1 MLLTGPQDTV
11 APHSYFCWSAAIM
24 IVTNT
29 SSSSSYSNTSS
40 SSSSNTS
47 PLVLTIN
54 TSAACSPGGGLVY
67 FTSTLA
73 DTGRLSPYLQWR
85 HMGRPPH
92 PSPQQVT
99 LAWPQSGWHSV
110 LSLNWFPQGAPQL
123 PQLFPLVL
131 VYPFTFFLSGK
142 CKYVFCSLRNFA
154 IQSSIFLQVEI
165 KPFNQDTAQA
175 RSAVYSIRVT

>member
-29 SSSSSYSNTSS
+29 SSSNTSYSSTSA
-40 SSSSNTS
+40 

-73 DTGRLSPYLQWR
+73 DTRRLSPYLQWR

-99 LAWPQSGWHSV
+99 LAWPHTGS
-110 LSLNWFPQGAPQL
+110 SLVPC
-123 PQLFPLVL
+123 V
-131 VYPFTFFLSGK
+131 
-142 CKYVFCSLRNFA
+142 
-154 IQSSIFLQVEI
+154 
-165 KPFNQDTAQA
+165 
-175 RSAVYSIRVT
+175 

>member
-29 SSSSSYSNTSS
+29 SSSSSY
-40 SSSSNTS
+40 TS

-73 DTGRLSPYLQWR
+73 DTRRLSPYLQWR

-99 LAWPQSGWHSV
+99 LAWPHSGS
-110 LSLNWFPQGAPQL
+110 SLVPC
-123 PQLFPLVL
+123 V
-131 VYPFTFFLSGK
+131 
-142 CKYVFCSLRNFA
+142 
-154 IQSSIFLQVEI
+154 
-165 KPFNQDTAQA
+165 
-175 RSAVYSIRVT
+175 

>member
-1 MLLTGPQDTV
+1 MLLTAPQDTV

-29 SSSSSYSNTSS
+29 SSSA
-40 SSSSNTS
+40 

-73 DTGRLSPYLQWR
+73 DTRRLSPYLQWR

-99 LAWPQSGWHSV
+99 LAWPHTGS
-110 LSLNWFPQGAPQL
+110 SLVPC
-123 PQLFPLVL
+123 V
-131 VYPFTFFLSGK
+131 
-142 CKYVFCSLRNFA
+142 
-154 IQSSIFLQVEI
+154 
-165 KPFNQDTAQA
+165 
-175 RSAVYSIRVT
+175 

>member
-1 MLLTGPQDTV
+1 MTASQDTV

-29 SSSSSYSNTSS
+29 SSSSNTSA
-40 SSSSNTS
+40 

-73 DTGRLSPYLQWR
+73 DTRRLSPYLQWR

-99 LAWPQSGWHSV
+99 LAWPHTGSG
-110 LSLNWFPQGAPQL
+110 
-123 PQLFPLVL
+123 LVPC
-131 VYPFTFFLSGK
+131 V
-142 CKYVFCSLRNFA
+142 
-154 IQSSIFLQVEI
+154 
-165 KPFNQDTAQA
+165 
-175 RSAVYSIRVT
+175 

>member
-1 MLLTGPQDTV
+1 MLLTAPQDTV

-29 SSSSSYSNTSS
+29 SSSSA
-40 SSSSNTS
+40 

-73 DTGRLSPYLQWR
+73 DTRRLSPYLQWR

-99 LAWPQSGWHSV
+99 LAWPHTGGWHTV
-110 LSLNWFPQGAPQL
+110 LSLNWFLQG
-123 PQLFPLVL
+123 
-131 VYPFTFFLSGK
+131 
-142 CKYVFCSLRNFA
+142 
-154 IQSSIFLQVEI
+154 
-165 KPFNQDTAQA
+165 
-175 RSAVYSIRVT
+175 

>member
-1 MLLTGPQDTV
+1 MLLTAPQDTV

-29 SSSSSYSNTSS
+29 SSSSA
-40 SSSSNTS
+40 

-73 DTGRLSPYLQWR
+73 DTRRLSPYLQWR

-99 LAWPQSGWHSV
+99 LAWPHMGS
-110 LSLNWFPQGAPQL
+110 SLVPC
-123 PQLFPLVL
+123 V
-131 VYPFTFFLSGK
+131 
-142 CKYVFCSLRNFA
+142 
-154 IQSSIFLQVEI
+154 
-165 KPFNQDTAQA
+165 
-175 RSAVYSIRVT
+175 

>member
-1 MLLTGPQDTV
+1 MLLTASQDTV

-29 SSSSSYSNTSS
+29 SSSA
-40 SSSSNTS
+40 

-73 DTGRLSPYLQWR
+73 DTRRLSPYLQWR

-99 LAWPQSGWHSV
+99 LAWPHTGS
-110 LSLNWFPQGAPQL
+110 SLVPC
-123 PQLFPLVL
+123 V
-131 VYPFTFFLSGK
+131 
-142 CKYVFCSLRNFA
+142 
-154 IQSSIFLQVEI
+154 
-165 KPFNQDTAQA
+165 
-175 RSAVYSIRVT
+175 